1 MNLPSM
7 SLSGLFAVDSM
18 RTSDTEF
25 GIVPTPKYNEAQE
38 RYYAFN
44 HGCAPCSIVKTA
56 KDPEMSAHVL
66 EALNYLSSG
75 STVPCYCDQ
84 VLKGKVARDSEST
97 IASLRPSFEEAFR
110 QFEKELK
117 EME

>member
-1 MNLPSM
+1 M
-7 SLSGLFAVDSM
+7 DSM

-44 HGCAPCSIVKTA
+44 HGCSPCSIVKTA

-75 STVPCYCDQ
+75 ST
-84 VLKGKVARDSEST
+84 
-97 IASLRPSFEEAFR
+97 IASLRPSFEEAFQ